1 MNPHAA
7 RPVSPIEISRSLVKN
22 RGLLYDLVKREIAG
36 RYRGS
41 TFGILWSFFNPV
53 LMLSVYTFVFSVV
66 FEARWLGG
74 SNSKTEFAMVLFSGL
89 MAFNLFAENINR
101 SPSLI
106 ISNANY
112 VKKVVFPLEILPFVT
127 LGSAFFHFSVSW
139 LVWMV
144 FHLIFLAPPPITV
157 LLLPIAL
164 TPLIF
169 LSLGLAWFF
178 SSLGV
183 FLRDIGQVIAV
194 FTMALMYL
202 TPIFYPASVVP
213 PKYQN
218 WMALN
223 PLTANIE
230 QVRNVMSW
238 GLGIDW
244 RSWLWQ
250 MILGAAVAW
259 LGFIWFQK
267 TRPGFSDVV

>member
-1 MNPHAA
+1 
-7 RPVSPIEISRSLVKN
+7 
-22 RGLLYDLVKREIAG
+22 
-36 RYRGS
+36 
-41 TFGILWSFFNPV
+41 
-53 LMLSVYTFVFSVV
+53 MLSVYTFVFSVV